1 MGKIEREKGG
11 SRKGERGGR
20 GREKTESEEGR
31 NERWSIGREE
41 GKKEEEKEK

>member
-1 MGKIEREKGG
+1 M
-11 SRKGERGGR
+11 KGEEGGGR
-20 GREKTESEEGR
+20 RQKVRKEGLVRQGR